1 VTGQVLPATCPC
13 GSGRGYADC
22 CGRWLETDQAALT
35 AEQLMRS
42 RYSAYVLARED
53 YLLATWHPSSRP
65 RDVELACDPPVQWL
79 GLKILDVVSGGR
91 EDEQGQ
97 VEFVARYK
105 QRGKAGRLH

>member
-1 VTGQVLPATCPC
+1 
-13 GSGRGYADC
+13 
-22 CGRWLETDQAALT
+22 
-35 AEQLMRS
+35 MRS

-65 RDVELACDPPVQWL
+65 RDVELVCDPPVQWL

-105 QRGKAGRLH
+105 QRGKAGRLHERSRFLKQAGRWFYVDGEVS